1 MCFFCY
7 AEALLNMIVA
17 CWCAISV
24 PNQRFN
30 KGLTEEEKNEVKE
43 AKDHIQNVPSL
54 IFQMESFLP
63 KKNGYWMIMQ
73 MKGCFN

>member
-1 MCFFCY
+1 MPKLY
-7 AEALLNMIVA
+7 WIWLLPADVRFLFPIKDLIKD
-17 CWCAISV
+17 W
-24 PNQRFN
+24 QRRA
-30 KGLTEEEKNEVKE
+30 KNEVKE